1 MQERIAHGH
10 TLRKGRLSE
19 VGRIYLVTTVVRNR
33 RPMFLDWQLGR
44 LLVNVMRQAEQ
55 QGRVESCAWVIMP
68 DHLHWLF
75 RLTDGTLDGLMRD
88 MKSHSGRQINRAGGL
103 VPPFWQPGYHDHA
116 VRQDESLKAMARY
129 VVANPLR
136 AGLVTRVGEYPLWD
150 AAWL

>member
-1 MQERIAHGH
+1 M
-10 TLRKGRLSE
+10 T
-19 VGRIYLVTTVVRNR
+19 
-33 RPMFLDWQLGR
+33 
-44 LLVNVMRQAEQ
+44 QAEQ